1 LASPPTTHGRSS
13 PSYRLTREHDEL
25 RALVR
30 QLADERI
37 APRAAEIDATSEYP
51 WDLKQLLAEHDL
63 LGTGFEERY
72 GGTELDGIGQAIVV
86 EEVAR
91 ADATTSLIPII
102 QKLGALPIMLAGRHE
117 QKERYFPRLASG
129 EWLPAFALTEAGAGS
144 DVASMRMR
152 AARDGDEY
160 VLNGTKRFITNAPH
174 AGIFTVMARTDP
186 AKKGASGVSAF
197 AVERGVPGLSLGK
210 PEKKLGQQGAHV
222 CDVIFED
229 ARIPADALIGGVEG
243 VGFKT
248 AMKVLDKGRLSIAS
262 VCVGL
267 SERLVDDMV
276 AYAIERKQFGQP
288 IAEFQLIQAML
299 ADSRAEAYAG
309 RAMVLEAARRRD
321 AGEDVGV
328 EAACAKM
335 FASEAVGRI
344 ADRNVQVHGGN
355 GYIREYRAEQ
365 LFRDARLFR
374 IYEGTTQ
381 IQQII
386 IARALVA
393 QARDRAGL

>member
-1 LASPPTTHGRSS
+1 MALDVETRNQLVAAIRKFVDD
-13 PSYRLTREHDEL
+13 RLIPNEGLVAETDSIPGEIVQEMRDLGLFGLTIPEEYGGL
-25 RALVR
+25 GLNTEEEAL
-30 QLADERI
+30 LIFEI
-37 APRAAEIDATSEYP
+37 GRAAPAFRSMFATNV
-51 WDLKQLLAEHDL
+51 
-63 LGTGFEERY
+63 
-72 GGTELDGIGQAIVV
+72 GIGSQGIVIDGS
-86 EEVAR
+86 A
-91 ADATTSLIPII
+91 
-102 QKLGALPIMLAGRHE
+102 E
-117 QKERYFPRLASG
+117 QKAKYLPRLATG
-129 EWLPAFALTEAGAGS
+129 ELIGSFALTEPDVGSDAGS
-144 DVASMRMR
+144 VRTTAV
-152 AARDGDEY
+152 RDGDHY

-197 AVERGVPGLSLGK
+197 AVERGVPGLSLGR

-222 CDVIFED
+222 CDVVFD
-229 ARIPADALIGGVEG
+229 NARVPAGSLIGGVEG

-276 AYAIERKQFGQP
+276 AYAIERRQFGRP
-288 IAEFQLIQAML
+288 IADFQLVQAMI

-309 RAMVLEAARRRD
+309 RAMVLDAARRRD
-321 AGEDVGV
+321 AGGDIGV